1 MDRWS
6 TARLLTLI
14 ALAVTLLGLGGG
26 EAQAQSGAAADEWS
40 QAGRLRAYRNDLFGP
55 FALLGTAIASVVD
68 QARDEPEEWG
78 RDAGGFGQRVAS
90 NAGVLVVGQ
99 TTRHAVAIALGRS
112 TRYQRCRCSGFAP
125 RVGHALVETFTDRN
139 RAGDRALSVAR
150 IAGTVAGVYAQR
162 LWRPDV
168 SGSDIAARVG
178 GALAYGALTNVIKEV
193 MGWH

>member
-6 TARLLTLI
+6 TARRPTLI
-14 ALAVTLLGLGGG
+14 ALAVTLLGLAGG
-26 EAQAQSGAAADEWS
+26 EAQAQRGTATDEWS
-40 QAGRLRAYRNDLFGP
+40 PAGRLHAYRHDLFGP
-55 FALLGTAIASVVD
+55 SALIGTAIASVID
-68 QARDEPEEWG
+68 HARDEPEEWG

-125 RVGHALVETFTDRN
+125 RVGHAFVETFTDRN

-150 IAGTVAGVYAQR
+150 ITGTVAGVYAQR

-168 SGSDIAARVG
+168 NGNEIAARVA
-178 GALAYGALTNVIKEV
+178 GALVYGALSNAVSELI
-193 MGWH
+193 GWP

>member
-6 TARLLTLI
+6 SARRPTLI
-14 ALAVTLLGLGGG
+14 AFAVTSLALGAG
-26 EAQAQSGAAADEWS
+26 EAQAQSGTATEEWT

-55 FALLGTAIASVVD
+55 FALIGTAIASVVD
-68 QARDEPEEWG
+68 HARDEPEEWS

-99 TTRHAVAIALGRS
+99 TTRHGVAIALGRS
-112 TRYQRCRCSGFAP
+112 TRYQRCRCSGFGP
-125 RVGHALVETFTDRN
+125 RVGHAFVETFTDRN

-168 SGSDIAARVG
+168 SGDEIAARVA
-178 GALAYGALTNVIKEV
+178 GALAYGALTNVVKELV
-193 MGWH
+193 GW